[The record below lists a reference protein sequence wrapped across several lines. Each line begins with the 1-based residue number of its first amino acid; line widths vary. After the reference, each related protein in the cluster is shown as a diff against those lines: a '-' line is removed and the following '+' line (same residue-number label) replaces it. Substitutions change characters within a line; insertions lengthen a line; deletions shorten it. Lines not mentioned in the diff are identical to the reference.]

1 MNNTNLKKIVSKFT
15 KIPIEDINDNTV
27 IDNTVIRGSILFHRM
42 ISKIN
47 ELYDVEID
55 SYDKIKNYEDLVISI
70 QKQIEK

>member
-70 QKQIEK
+70 QKQVEK